1 MKAEQHQR
9 QQQWQAVQAG
19 ELRKRLEQ
27 HQQQLEQRR
36 QQRAEQGL
44 PSNSTSGGGS
54 TLEQQGSAAGGFAAA
69 DGLGSRGVSAGGV
82 DTAAVEEAGR
92 AAAAAAK
99 QQGAPLPSAT
109 EVAAYLDKL
118 LTGKVAIKPAEQ
130 LGQRA
135 ASEVGGVAVG
145 SSSGG
150 GSGPHKG
157 WLRRVAG
164 KLRQRESSMPNAA
177 LSTASN
183 GGSTAAAA
191 AAAGVRPGSAAGESA
206 VQRRA
211 GLAGRGEAPLM
222 HIEARHAQAERAAK
236 EMVEAALLQQG
247 IEAYRYV
254 EG

>member
-44 PSNSTSGGGS
+44 PSTSTSGGGS
-54 TLEQQGSAAGGFAAA
+54 TLEQNADSTAAAGFDSRGASIPGAAGVDAAA
-69 DGLGSRGVSAGGV
+69 AE
-82 DTAAVEEAGR
+82 AAGR
-92 AAAAAAK
+92 KAAAAAQ

-118 LTGKVAIKPAEQ
+118 LTGKVAIRPAEQ

-135 ASEVGGVAVG
+135 ASDVGRVGVGG
-145 SSSGG
+145 SSGG

-164 KLRQRESSMPNAA
+164 KLRPRESSMPNAA
-177 LSTASN
+177 LTSTATSHTKDA
-183 GGSTAAAA
+183 SSS
-191 AAAGVRPGSAAGESA
+191 AAGSSSSAAAGESA

>member
-1 MKAEQHQR
+1 MMAEQQHR

-27 HQQQLEQRR
+27 HQQQLEQQR

-44 PSNSTSGGGS
+44 PSTSTTGGGS
-54 TLEQQGSAAGGFAAA
+54 MLEQQQAGDVSALDTAEHVTAAAGVGAGGIDAAA
-69 DGLGSRGVSAGGV
+69 AE
-82 DTAAVEEAGR
+82 AAGR
-92 AAAAAAK
+92 EAAAAA
-99 QQGAPLPSAT
+99 QQQQNGTPLPSAT

-118 LTGKVAIKPAEQ
+118 LTGKVAIKPAGQ

-135 ASEVGGVAVG
+135 ASEVGG
-145 SSSGG
+145 SSGG

-164 KLRQRESSMPNAA
+164 KLRQRESSMPNAS
-177 LSTASN
+177 LTASASHSGAV
-183 GGSTAAAA
+183 GGSSTGAW
-191 AAAGVRPGSAAGESA
+191 GSAGGAESA
-206 VQRRA
+206 VVQKRA
-211 GLAGRGEAPLM
+211 GLVGRGEAPLM